1 MGSPPKLAKP
11 WVATQTGKTLG
22 CHPNRQNLGLPPKLA
37 SGQNQDLGLAAQ
49 TGPKGALTRAPSGHP
64 RFLTARYRSLAI
76 FQRLRLVPQTPPLRG
91 TLISDSNL
99 LEKKLS
105 LFLITHSTSF

>member
-1 MGSPPKLAKP
+1 MCIVWGWAFSCGHESRP
-11 WVATQTGKTLG
+11 WVRR
-22 CHPNRQNLGLPPKLA
+22 PNWQN
-37 SGQNQDLGLAAQ
+37 LGLAAQ

>member
-1 MGSPPKLAKP
+1 
-11 WVATQTGKTLG
+11 
-22 CHPNRQNLGLPPKLA
+22 LPPKLA

-99 LEKKLS
+99 LEKILAVSHHSFDVVLKAARD
-105 LFLITHSTSF
+105 FLVRNLTADCYLKNTAKFG